1 LLQKAYTAF
10 NRREIEIVLALMHAD
25 VDWPNGMEG
34 GRVLGK
40 DAVRDYWTRQFEV
53 VQSQVEPKKF
63 AKEADGRVA
72 IDVHQV
78 VHDNAGKLLADQMVQ
93 HVYEIRDGLIRSME
107 IRSRFIVRKVMAH
120 TVFCVKFKKEM
131 PGLEEPPFDND
142 LGKKVYDNVSQEAWK
157 MWTEHCKMLLNEY
170 RLNPARREDQEVI
183 VKQMEQF
190 FFGEGSAKPKEYVP
204 PAK

>member
-1 LLQKAYTAF
+1 MAESQACRSEIELLQKAYTAF
-10 NRREIEIVLALMHAD
+10 NRREIEIVLALMHVD

-53 VQSQVEPKKF
+53 VQSHVEPKKF

-78 VHDNAGKLLADQMVQ
+78 VHDNGGKLLADQMVQ

-107 IRSRFIVRKVMAH
+107 IRS
-120 TVFCVKFKKEM
+120 
-131 PGLEEPPFDND
+131 
-142 LGKKVYDNVSQEAWK
+142 
-157 MWTEHCKMLLNEY
+157 
-170 RLNPARREDQEVI
+170 
-183 VKQMEQF
+183 
-190 FFGEGSAKPKEYVP
+190 
-204 PAK
+204 